1 MGRPWALVWLAVGC
15 VVLTAG
21 AQASAATRPPSVA
34 GGIYTDSIRESNV
47 SLDVST
53 VTVANDPSGLVSFG
67 VEFGSRAAGS
77 RLRGNDLVV
86 LGLDSDSDP
95 TTGTGAFGLDYAID
109 LDRDNLSLLRWDST
123 RSSFERA
130 PARTLTSDW
139 DSTALTFRIDSTEIG
154 VTAGFRFRVL
164 TLAHEVGQRV
174 DSDVAPDSGLWA
186 YHLKL
191 PAVLEVGG
199 ISCVPSRG
207 SGAGSSSRTRSHA
220 SRAARRSQHCRGTP

>member
-95 TTGTGAFGLDYAID
+95 TT
-109 LDRDNLSLLRWDST
+109 
-123 RSSFERA
+123 A
-130 PARTLTSDW
+130 PARSVSTMRSTS
-139 DSTALTFRIDSTEIG
+139 T
-154 VTAGFRFRVL
+154 VT
-164 TLAHEVGQRV
+164 
-174 DSDVAPDSGLWA
+174 
-186 YHLKL
+186 
-191 PAVLEVGG
+191 
-199 ISCVPSRG
+199 IS
-207 SGAGSSSRTRSHA
+207 RSCA
-220 SRAARRSQHCRGTP
+220 GTPPGRALNERRRGR